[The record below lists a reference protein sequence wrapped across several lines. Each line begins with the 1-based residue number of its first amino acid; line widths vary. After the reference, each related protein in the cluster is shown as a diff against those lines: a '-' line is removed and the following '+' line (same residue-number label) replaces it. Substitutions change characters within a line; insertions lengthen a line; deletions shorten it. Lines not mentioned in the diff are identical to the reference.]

1 MHTRPVHWLLH
12 QLKQAGAM
20 QAHSQPGCT
29 PVLYTDAPA
38 GTLSLCDAVTPS
50 FRPFA
55 TPRDTGL
62 CGPQTCVPQMC
73 PTQRLARRH
82 SAALLPRTDSAR
94 SSVRT
99 AWGAMTLHQSNNH
112 QLTQLNSHSEL
123 APLALARRW
132 EADDDDCRQSDT
144 EFASLHR
151 VVCLSIVQ
159 IHCCGAWGLCQRHC
173 HLLGQ

>member
-1 MHTRPVHWLLH
+1 
-12 QLKQAGAM
+12 M

-123 APLALARRW
+123 APWPWQGAGKPTTMIA
-132 EADDDDCRQSDT
+132 AK
-144 EFASLHR
+144 AIPSLH
-151 VVCLSIVQ
+151 LSIVSCVCRSCKFTAAV
-159 IHCCGAWGLCQRHC
+159 IGGLCQRHC